1 MFLVNDMPTVYICL
15 LNVTDVKASG
25 VTHSFSFTSG
35 LVFFLFCFFSQGNK
49 WFTSRSCSINTSSTS
64 GNVSI
69 IVRRIFYR
77 LHNDAQ
83 RKVTPGA
90 V

>member
-35 LVFFLFCFFSQGNK
+35 LVFFFSQGNK

-69 IVRRIFYR
+69 IIRRIFYR
-77 LHNDAQ
+77 LYNDAQ